1 MLFIGICGASGSGKS
16 TLAEELATMVNK
28 SILIINQDAYYKD
41 HPDLSFEERCLLNYD
56 EPSIFDHDQLLEDV
70 QNLLEGRRVSK
81 KRYDYSHHCRADVP
95 GEYLEPHDVI
105 IVEGIHAFYDARLR
119 TMMDLKLYMHVESDI
134 CLLRRIQR
142 DINERGRQIDNIS
155 SQYITTVKP
164 MFDQYIRNYEQYA
177 DVIVAGGGKDAK
189 ITEILARIYQQRS
202 APLSRP
208 EPQKGREKC
217 LKAIRRRKRA
227 GCSMTGPIQRLQR
240 S

>member
-28 SILIINQDAYYKD
+28 SILIINQDAYYKN

-70 QNLLEGRRVSK
+70 RELLNGRRVSR
-81 KRYDYSHHCRADVP
+81 KRYDYTHHCRADVP

-105 IVEGIHAFYDARLR
+105 IVEGIHAFYDARLAR
-119 TMMDLKLYMHVESDI
+119 NDGSQALYA
-134 CLLRRIQR
+134 RRIRYLSAAPHSARYQR
-142 DINERGRQIDNIS
+142 RGRQIDNIS

-189 ITEILARIYQQRS
+189 ITEILAGYINNDLHLYRG
-202 APLSRP
+202 LN
-208 EPQKGREKC
+208 
-217 LKAIRRRKRA
+217 RRKEKDNA
-227 GCSMTGPIQRLQR
+227 
-240 S
+240 